1 MFWLHQLG
9 RLRFPLEQDKLA
21 IWLTR
26 IRALLLFAFANL
38 TLRHLF
44 HGENLTSGPTSN
56 AELYSYSAL
65 WLVLALGLLVEGTRK
80 HRKEWRMA
88 ALGLMLITVGKVF
101 LIDAAELAGLWRVF
115 SFLGL
120 GLCLIGLSWFTT
132 RFVVK
137 GD

>member
-1 MFWLHQLG
+1 
-9 RLRFPLEQDKLA
+9 
-21 IWLTR
+21 
-26 IRALLLFAFANL
+26 
-38 TLRHLF
+38 
-44 HGENLTSGPTSN
+44 
-56 AELYSYSAL
+56 
-65 WLVLALGLLVEGTRK
+65 
-80 HRKEWRMA
+80 MA

-137 GD
+137 ED